1 MFLKNKNILYEV
13 KHICLFESKFQSRII
28 YLSEYKKEEIHWSAQ
43 KKCFNVLQNA
53 LAFSARAYYSHGCQD
68 YDDNGTNYNHSH
80 AGHVAPSL
88 VVSKKGFQ
96 SSAPGPVFGVTPT
109 PTIVLRPGNL
119 KIIKLFRKE
128 LSSTNRVRVKAC
140 M

>member
-28 YLSEYKKEEIHWSAQ
+28 YLSEYKKRRDSLECT

-68 YDDNGTNYNHSH
+68 YDDNGTNYNHPH

-96 SSAPGPVFGVTPT
+96 PSAPGPVFGVTPT